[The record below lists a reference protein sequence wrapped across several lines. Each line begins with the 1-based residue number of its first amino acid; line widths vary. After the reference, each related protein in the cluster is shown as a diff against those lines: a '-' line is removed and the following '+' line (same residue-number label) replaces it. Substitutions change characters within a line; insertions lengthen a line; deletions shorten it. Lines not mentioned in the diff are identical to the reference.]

1 MSRRL
6 RDLKPQPGLAPAEE
20 DARVEVE
27 AGVRLLH
34 GPAPPLLRPLRL
46 SLPFLGKALLAALV
60 ALPAR
65 AHVGLEGVASQLL
78 PGAVWVHA
86 AKRWRRLM
94 VRGDL
99 FNLIQIAKI
108 ARLVG
113 TFHSF
118 ELASDAN
125 PPILSF

>member
-6 RDLKPQPGLAPAEE
+6 RDLKPQPRLAPAEE

-27 AGVRLLH
+27 AGVRLLD

-99 FNLIQIAKI
+99 FNLIAKI

-113 TFHSF
+113 IFHSF